1 MGRKGDKVDGV
12 MLFDKPLHLSSNAAL
27 QKVRRMLN
35 AQKAGHTG
43 TLDPMASG
51 LLPLCFGEATKFSAD
66 LLDAEKTYEARV
78 KLGVK
83 TTTGDVEGEVV
94 LERRVDVDADSLE
107 AAASRFVGE
116 IEQIPPMYS
125 ALKKDGKC
133 LYELAREGVEVE
145 RKPRRV
151 TIKSLEVYDFDGV
164 EFSMRTTVSK
174 GTYIRT
180 LAEDIGEALGC
191 GAHLTALRRTKVGHL
206 SIEDARTLQELE
218 NLETTE
224 EVRAKLSG
232 ADSLLTT
239 LPKVVLNEGD
249 AARFLH
255 GQRLASQVSER
266 GRARIYS
273 DEGVLLGTA
282 QIDERAVIRPE
293 RLIAM
298 DN

>member
-27 QKVRRMLN
+27 QKVRRLLN
-35 AQKAGHTG
+35 AQKAGHPG

-94 LERRVDVDADSLE
+94 SERSVDVDE
-107 AAASRFVGE
+107 AALVAAAARFIGE

-125 ALKKDGKC
+125 ALKKDGRC

-151 TIKSLEVYDFDGV
+151 TIKSLEVFDFDGV
-164 EFSMRTTVSK
+164 EFTMRTTVSK

-191 GAHLTALRRTKVGHL
+191 GAHLTSLRRTKVGHL

-239 LPKVVLNEGD
+239 LPKVVLNKGD

-282 QIDERAVIRPE
+282 RIDERAVIRPE

>member
-94 LERRVDVDADSLE
+94 SERSVDVDE
-107 AAASRFVGE
+107 AAIVAAAARFIGE

-125 ALKKDGKC
+125 ALKKDGRC

-151 TIKSLEVYDFDGV
+151 TIKSLEVFDFDGV
-164 EFSMRTTVSK
+164 EFTMRTTVSK

-191 GAHLTALRRTKVGHL
+191 GAHLTSLRRTKVGHL

-239 LPKVVLNEGD
+239 LPKVVLNKGD

-282 QIDERAVIRPE
+282 RIDERAVIRPE

>member
-94 LERRVDVDADSLE
+94 LERGVDVDAAALEE
-107 AAASRFVGE
+107 AAGRFIGE

-218 NLETTE
+218 KLETTE

-282 QIDERAVIRPE
+282 RIDERAVIRPE

>member
-1 MGRKGDKVDGV
+1 M
-12 MLFDKPLHLSSNAAL
+12 
-27 QKVRRMLN
+27 
-35 AQKAGHTG
+35 
-43 TLDPMASG
+43 
-51 LLPLCFGEATKFSAD
+51 
-66 LLDAEKTYEARV
+66 
-78 KLGVK
+78 
-83 TTTGDVEGEVV
+83 
-94 LERRVDVDADSLE
+94 
-107 AAASRFVGE
+107 
-116 IEQIPPMYS
+116 
-125 ALKKDGKC
+125 
-133 LYELAREGVEVE
+133 
-145 RKPRRV
+145 
-151 TIKSLEVYDFDGV
+151 TIKSLEVFDFDGV
-164 EFSMRTTVSK
+164 EFTMRTTVSK

-191 GAHLTALRRTKVGHL
+191 GAHLTSLRRTKVGHL

-239 LPKVVLNEGD
+239 LPKVVLNKGD

-282 QIDERAVIRPE
+282 RIDERAVIRPE

>member
-94 LERRVDVDADSLE
+94 LERGVDVDAAALEE
-107 AAASRFVGE
+107 AAGRFIGE

-282 QIDERAVIRPE
+282 RIDERAVIRPE

>member
-94 LERRVDVDADSLE
+94 SERSVDVDE
-107 AAASRFVGE
+107 AALVAAAARFIGE

-125 ALKKDGKC
+125 ALKKDGRC

-151 TIKSLEVYDFDGV
+151 TIKSLEVFDFDGV
-164 EFSMRTTVSK
+164 EFTMRATVSK

-191 GAHLTALRRTKVGHL
+191 GAHLTSLRRTKVGHL

-239 LPKVVLNEGD
+239 LPKVVLNKGD

-282 QIDERAVIRPE
+282 RIDERAVIRPE